1 MNNFKETADKTLN
14 SIFDIV
20 ERDYDYLDVDFEEEN
35 LKIQNDEKVF
45 ILSIHNPTSQIWLSS
60 PLSGAHHFEME
71 NNTKKW
77 TDTRDKKLNLIEM
90 LQKELDSLR

>member
-1 MNNFKETADKTLN
+1 MKKAIFKKGL
-14 SIFDIV
+14 IIYF
-20 ERDYDYLDVDFEEEN
+20 LFH
-35 LKIQNDEKVF
+35 LF
-45 ILSIHNPTSQIWLSS
+45 L
-60 PLSGAHHFEME
+60 PLISKSEME